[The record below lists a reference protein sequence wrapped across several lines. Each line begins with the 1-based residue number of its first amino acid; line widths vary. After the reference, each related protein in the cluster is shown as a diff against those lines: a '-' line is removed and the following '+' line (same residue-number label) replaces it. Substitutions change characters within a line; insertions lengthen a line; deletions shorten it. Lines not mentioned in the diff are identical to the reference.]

1 MLRQD
6 FSPDVKPWRPAGG
19 AAAAETHGGR
29 AVSVV
34 CPSMSGMR
42 GGDERSHQR
51 KRAPALRVCL
61 HWSYSASCY
70 VFKERRGALID
81 PRIPASWSNDL
92 SFTRRRCWTWQQME
106 NSSKWVHI
114 NYINTFSRLL
124 FVILA
129 KLQRKLHGC
138 VIWTWSFI
146 DLIKSQRRLLLAKIL
161 IRTEEKSN
169 C

>member
-1 MLRQD
+1 MNKERIKCYGRTFLRTW
-6 FSPDVKPWRPAGG
+6 SRDVLQEARRRLRLTGV
-19 AAAAETHGGR
+19 ELF
-29 AVSVV
+29 VV

-106 NSSKWVHI
+106 NLSKWVHI

-146 DLIKSQRRLLLAKIL
+146 DLIKS
-161 IRTEEKSN
+161 
-169 C
+169 